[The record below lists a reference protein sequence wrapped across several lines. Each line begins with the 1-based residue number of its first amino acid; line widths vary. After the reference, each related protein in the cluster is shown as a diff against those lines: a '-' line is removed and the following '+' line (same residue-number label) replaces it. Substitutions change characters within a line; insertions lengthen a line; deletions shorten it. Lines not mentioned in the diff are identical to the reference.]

1 MTKWEKV
8 KEDVLVKCK
17 RYCCFCGEYKGRDI
31 EVHHIVHRADGGED
45 SFDNAIPL
53 CFDCHSEIGSYN
65 PNHPK
70 GNKFKPGELKRIRDD
85 VYGKAVN
92 LPRRPNDISDS
103 DRSLLMDFK
112 NDYTDILEYCI
123 RTDFTSELVDCYL
136 NDNIYYLYFEK
147 WSKKKCIFQ
156 NDNLEELK
164 CEILKSLDE
173 LRKYISPEYLR
184 LHEPSGRLI
193 FKNSSWEEGCK
204 LREVFRPN
212 SFRIRSELETLL
224 NRLYSY

>member
-8 KEDVLVKCK
+8 KEDVLVECK
-17 RYCCFCGEYKGRDI
+17 RYCCFCGKYKGRDI
-31 EVHHIVHRADGGED
+31 EVHHIVQRADSGED

-53 CFDCHSEIGSYN
+53 CFDCHSEIGSYY

-85 VYGKAVN
+85 FYNKIAN
-92 LPRRPNDISDS
+92 FPRRPNDISDT
-103 DRSLLMDFK
+103 DRSLLMDLK
-112 NDYTDILEYCI
+112 NDYTGIIEYCI

-136 NDNIYYLYFEK
+136 SNNIYYLHFEK
-147 WSKKKCIFQ
+147 WSKKKYIFQ

-164 CEILKSLDE
+164 FEILKYLDE
-173 LRKYISPEYLR
+173 LREYISPDYLR
-184 LHEPSGRLI
+184 LHEPSGKLI

-204 LREVFRPN
+204 LRDVFRPN
-212 SFRIRSELETLL
+212 SDRIRGELGTLL